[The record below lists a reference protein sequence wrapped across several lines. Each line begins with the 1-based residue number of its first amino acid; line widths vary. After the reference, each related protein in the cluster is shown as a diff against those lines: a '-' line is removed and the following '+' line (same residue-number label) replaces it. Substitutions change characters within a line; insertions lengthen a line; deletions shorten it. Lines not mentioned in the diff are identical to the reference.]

1 MSAGFEAR
9 KRPKIVLVLVVVL
22 VLEKAFLH
30 PYEAKT
36 ERCDQ
41 SWERRCISALR
52 HAFEDEDDDE
62 YEYDLKL
69 LTASPQPVRPP
80 PTRREPRTGHQI
92 GQNPHSSPL

>member
-22 VLEKAFLH
+22 VLEKRCYH

-52 HAFEDEDDDE
+52 RAFEDEDDDE
-62 YEYDLKL
+62 YDLKP
-69 LTASPQPVRPP
+69 LTASPQPVRPHP
-80 PTRREPRTGHQI
+80 HTANRELVI
-92 GQNPHSSPL
+92 K